1 MRVLA
6 VDNDEF
12 ILELLQRI
20 LDKIGI
26 QDVTVA
32 ASAAAAI
39 EILDNVELPFEC
51 LILDFQMPEMDGIE
65 LCKVVRKMPTYLKT
79 PIIMLSAMNEGSFI
93 ERAFAAGATD
103 CATKPFDI
111 VELGVRVRNARQLNS
126 VAAALTPKN
135 YSREQ
140 CLRHRNL
147 TNATI
152 PWNRPIMVTH
162 TANHSQ
168 RQTWFGIHD

>member
-79 PIIMLSAMNEGSFI
+79 PIIMLTAMPEKSFI
-93 ERAFAAGATD
+93 EHAFAAGATD
-103 CATKPFDI
+103 YTTKPFDI
-111 VELGVRVRNARQLNS
+111 VELGARIRNARQLNRK
-126 VAAALTPKN
+126 VTTPD
-135 YSREQ
+135 
-140 CLRHRNL
+140 L
-147 TNATI
+147 
-152 PWNRPIMVTH
+152 
-162 TANHSQ
+162 
-168 RQTWFGIHD
+168 